1 MDDLIILI
9 IQAIAR
15 LLKVEPPQAPPK
27 RMPGVPQRPPPP
39 VVLRRVQGRRPVPP
53 QLPGARRPA
62 PPVAR
67 PVAEEQVTPG
77 GAGSQTHV
85 GPLAKS
91 TKPVVSIRSLLTPS
105 NLRRQFILTEIFQ
118 PPMALREER

>member
-1 MDDLIILI
+1 
-9 IQAIAR
+9 
-15 LLKVEPPQAPPK
+15 
-27 RMPGVPQRPPPP
+27 
-39 VVLRRVQGRRPVPP
+39 VLRRAPGRRPVPP

-67 PVAEEQVTPG
+67 NVVEEQVVPG
-77 GAGSQTHV
+77 SAGSQTHV

-91 TKPVVSIRSLLTPS
+91 TKPVVTIRSLLTPS

-118 PPMALREER
+118 PPMALREDQ

>member
-15 LLKVEPPQAPPK
+15 LLKVEPPQAPAK
-27 RMPGVPQRPPPP
+27 RVTGVPQPP
-39 VVLRRVQGRRPVPP
+39 VVLRRAPGRRPVPP

-62 PPVAR
+62 PPVVR
-67 PVAEEQVTPG
+67 NVVEELVVPG
-77 GAGSQTHV
+77 SAGSQTHV
-85 GPLAKS
+85 GPVAKS
-91 TKPVVSIRSLLTPS
+91 TKPVVTIRSLLTPA